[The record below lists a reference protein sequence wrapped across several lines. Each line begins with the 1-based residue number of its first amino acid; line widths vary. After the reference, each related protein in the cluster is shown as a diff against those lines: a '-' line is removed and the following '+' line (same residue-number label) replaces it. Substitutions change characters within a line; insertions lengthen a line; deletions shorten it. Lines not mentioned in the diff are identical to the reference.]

1 MPYRIKIGTE
11 ILQILILAAMIAFN
25 SKLPQVGTT
34 IFTVM
39 SKLAADN
46 NAINLSQGFPDF
58 DGPAELVEL
67 THKYMREGKN
77 QYAPMGGVPV
87 LNERISEKVNAL
99 YGAEY
104 HPETEITI
112 TAGGTQAIFTVLASV
127 VHPGDEVIIF
137 EPAYDSYAPSIKVF
151 GGLVKSLELSPPDY
165 KIDWNM
171 VKKLITNR
179 TKMIIL
185 NSPQNPT
192 GTILKQEDINEL
204 IKLTRGTDVFILSD
218 EVYEHMVY
226 DDLEHL
232 SMAKFPE
239 LRERSFIIASFGK
252 LFHNT
257 GWKVGYCLAP
267 PQLMKEFRKIHQY
280 LVFSVNAPVQ
290 YAIADMLLEKE
301 YYSSLKSFFTQKRNF
316 FRDLL
321 RQTRFQLLPCEGS
334 YFQCA
339 SIKNITEE
347 KDVDFAKRL
356 TLNFGVAV
364 IPTSAFYLK
373 SSDFGVIRFCFAK
386 KQETLETAVMRL
398 TKV

>member
-1 MPYRIKIGTE
+1 
-11 ILQILILAAMIAFN
+11 MIAFN

-77 QYAPMGGVPV
+77 QYAPMCGVPV

-112 TAGGTQAIFTVLASV
+112 TAGGTQAIFTVLACV

-137 EPAYDSYAPSIKVF
+137 EPAYDSYAPSIKVL

-179 TKMIIL
+179 TKMLIL

-204 IKLTRGTDVFILSD
+204 IKLTRGTDVLILSD

-226 DDLEHL
+226 DNLGHL

-267 PQLMKEFRKIHQY
+267 QQLMKEFRKIHQY

-301 YYSSLKSFFTQKRNF
+301 YYLTLKSFFTQKRNS

-321 RQTRFQLLPCEGS
+321 QQTRFQLLPCEGS

-356 TLNFGVAV
+356 TLDFGVAV

-373 SSDFGVIRFCFAK
+373 SSDFSVIRFCFAK

>member
-1 MPYRIKIGTE
+1 
-11 ILQILILAAMIAFN
+11 MIAFN

-39 SKLAADN
+39 SKLAADT

-67 THKYMREGKN
+67 THKYMLEGKN
-77 QYAPMGGVPV
+77 QYAPMGGVPI
-87 LNERISEKVNAL
+87 LNERISEKVHAL

-104 HPETEITI
+104 HPENEITI
-112 TAGGTQAIFTVLASV
+112 TAGGTQAIFTALACAI
-127 VHPGDEVIIF
+127 HPGDEVIVF
-137 EPAYDSYAPSIKVF
+137 EPAYDSYAPTIKVL
-151 GGLVKSLELSPPDY
+151 GGLVKALELSPPDY
-165 KIDWNM
+165 KIDWNI

-179 TKMIIL
+179 TRMIIL

-192 GTILKQEDINEL
+192 GTILKQDDIDEL
-204 IKLTRGTDVFILSD
+204 IKLTRGTDIFILSD
-218 EVYEHMVY
+218 EVYEHLVY
-226 DDLEHL
+226 DDQEHL

-239 LRERSFIIASFGK
+239 LRDRSFIIASFGK

-267 PQLMKEFRKIHQY
+267 QELMKEFRKIHQY

-290 YAIADMLLEKE
+290 YAIADMLLEKD
-301 YYSSLKSFFTQKRNF
+301 YYLSLKGFFTQKRNY

-321 RQTRFQLLPCEGS
+321 QQTRFQLLPCEGS

-339 SIKNITEE
+339 GIKDITDE
-347 KDVDFAKRL
+347 KDVNFTKRL
-356 TLNFGVAV
+356 TLDFGVAA
-364 IPTSAFYLK
+364 IPTSAFY
-373 SSDFGVIRFCFAK
+373 SRAADFGVIRFCFAK
-386 KQETLETAVMRL
+386 KQETLEKAVMRL

>member
-1 MPYRIKIGTE
+1 
-11 ILQILILAAMIAFN
+11 MIAFN

-34 IFTVM
+34 IFTLM

-67 THKYMREGKN
+67 THKYMKEGKN
-77 QYAPMGGVPV
+77 QYAPMSGVPV
-87 LNERISEKVNAL
+87 LNERISEKVHGL

-112 TAGGTQAIFTVLASV
+112 TAGGTQAIFTVLACV

-137 EPAYDSYAPSIKVF
+137 EPAYDSYAPTIKVL

-204 IKLTRGTDVFILSD
+204 IKLTRGTDVLILSD

-267 PQLMKEFRKIHQY
+267 QQLMKEFRKIHQY

-301 YYSSLKSFFTQKRNF
+301 YYATLKSFFTQKRNY

-321 RQTRFQLLPCEGS
+321 QQTRFQLLPCEGS

-339 SIKNITEE
+339 SIENITDE

-356 TLNFGVAV
+356 TVDFGVAV

-373 SSDFGVIRFCFAK
+373 SSDFRVIRFCFAK
-386 KQETLETAVMRL
+386 KQETLEKAVMRL